1 MLALGTAELKDGAIA
16 VSEGWR
22 LEDSPAGNLEV
33 EVVGLSGG
41 FETPGADA
49 CSHDGD
55 SKSGELWLSACD
67 AYGCFSGN
75 AQRSQGIP

>member
-1 MLALGTAELKDGAIA
+1 MLALGTAELKDWATA

-22 LEDSPAGNLEV
+22 LEDSPAGHLEV

-49 CSHDGD
+49 SSQDGD
-55 SKSGELWLSACD
+55 SKSGELWLSACG
-67 AYGCFSGN
+67 AYGFFSSN
-75 AQRSQGIP
+75 AQRSHGIP